1 MSGGVP
7 TVETNPNTNDIPIM
21 TFQEDGYSSS
31 KSWAHFNGTI
41 KTDLISYSVCH
52 RFKYYFDRP
61 RMYLFTYA
69 YNDKNANEL
78 YSGVGRMRS
87 IVLFVLCF
95 QSIIWGGKRL
105 GSAREIRDIVPG
117 TMSGWS
123 CLSTGK

>member
-78 YSGVGRMRS
+78 YSGVGRMRY
-87 IVLFVLCF
+87 IVLLYLSYVIRISSGAESVQDL
-95 QSIIWGGKRL
+95 QEKH
-105 GSAREIRDIVPG
+105 EI
-117 TMSGWS
+117 
-123 CLSTGK
+123 LFLAL